1 MGMIPKQTKA
11 SIRIIGT
18 LGIYRL
24 FGVLF
29 VYSIGDGIGQ
39 LIVPNDTL
47 KLLFTIFLC
56 IGYFILTSK
65 TKNPNKYF
73 ITELKDYF
81 VFLFSPKV
89 YVNESINDNKEVEI
103 TDECE
108 CQQQLEE
115 IISEAEEGEETAD
128 D

>member
-18 LGIYRL
+18 IGLYRL

-29 VYSIGDGIGQ
+29 VYTLGDVIGQ

-47 KLLFTIFLC
+47 KLFFTVFLC

-73 ITELKDYF
+73 ATELKDYF

-89 YVNESINDNKEVEI
+89 YINDNNNDSKEADI
-103 TDECE
+103 TDE

-115 IISEAEEGEETAD
+115 IITEAEEEAAD

>member
-1 MGMIPKQTKA
+1 MIPKQTKA

-18 LGIYRL
+18 IGIYRL

-29 VYSIGDGIGQ
+29 VYSMGDGIGE

-47 KLLFTIFLC
+47 KFLFTAFLC

-73 ITELKDYF
+73 ATELKDYF

-89 YVNESINDNKEVEI
+89 YVNEKSSDNKEVEM

-108 CQQQLEE
+108 KQLEE
-115 IISEAEEGEETAD
+115 IISESEEGEEAAND
-128 D
+128 R